1 MAELVYINK
10 DLLNDSIQEI
20 KTQLGITDPCTF
32 LDILS
37 QVKFSSGTM
46 QITATASSTTNA
58 TTDRVEI
65 AHGLEKIP
73 NYIIF
78 WKNNSPRGSISYT
91 GTSNGYSTTMYRSYY
106 ETFACIVDVKQNTT
120 TSIYI
125 NNTSS
130 SYTASSGRKYYIPTS
145 NTRYASENLDTTTSS
160 YVIQQ
165 VNENS
170 FTSPLH
176 LQSGSTYKFI
186 AF

>member
-1 MAELVYINK
+1 MANLVYFNE

-58 TTDRVEI
+58 TTARVEI

-78 WKNNSPRGSISYT
+78 WKNNSPRGSISYS
-91 GTSNGYSTTMYRSYY
+91 GASNGYTTTMYRNYY
-106 ETFACIVDVKQNTT
+106 ETFACIVNVQQNTT

-125 NNTSS
+125 HNTSS
-130 SYTASSGRKYYIPTS
+130 SYTASSGRRNYIPTAS
-145 NTRYASENLDTTTSS
+145 TKYVSENLDTTTSS
-160 YVIQQ
+160 YTIQQ